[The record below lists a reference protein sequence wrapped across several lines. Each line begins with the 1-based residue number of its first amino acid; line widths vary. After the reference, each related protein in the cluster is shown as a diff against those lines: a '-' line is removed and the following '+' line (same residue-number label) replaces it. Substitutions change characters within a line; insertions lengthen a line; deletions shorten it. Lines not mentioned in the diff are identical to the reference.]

1 MFGGKFQN
9 VWREAKKWQRRVA
22 SFFVDRI
29 PYGKLRPKRAAEGVA
44 TPSQGVRDSRDSGL
58 KIHGP
63 YG

>member
-1 MFGGKFQN
+1 METN
-9 VWREAKKWQRRVA
+9 
-22 SFFVDRI
+22 I
-29 PYGKLRPKRAAEGVA
+29 IAEGVA